1 MKIKYTGVIKMLSEQ
16 LVGLINKQ
24 INYEFFSEHIYLAI
38 SAYCADQDLDGFA
51 NFFRVQAEEE
61 RFHAMKFF
69 NYLVDMNARVLISS
83 LPEPRNNYDS
93 ILDAFKASLQ
103 YEQTNTR
110 NIYNIA
116 DAATEERNHAT
127 ISFLKWFIDEQ
138 VEEEALM
145 NSLIKKLERIG
156 NDSAALYILD
166 TELAA
171 RTFTPPV
178 DTNI

>member
-1 MKIKYTGVIKMLSEQ
+1 MLSER
-16 LVGLINKQ
+16 LVELINNQ
-24 INYEFFSEHIYLAI
+24 INYEFYSEHVYLAAA
-38 SAYCADQDLDGFA
+38 AYCADQDLDGFA

-69 NYLVDMNARVLISS
+69 DYLIEMNARVRVTSN
-83 LPEPRNNYDS
+83 PEPRNDYNS
-93 ILDAFKASLQ
+93 ILDVVKASLE
-103 YEQTNTR
+103 YEKTNTK
-110 NIYNIA
+110 NIYEIA
-116 DAATEERNHAT
+116 DVATDERNHAT

-156 NDSAALYILD
+156 NDSAALYMLD

-171 RTFTPPV
+171 RVFIPP
-178 DTNI
+178 TTANA